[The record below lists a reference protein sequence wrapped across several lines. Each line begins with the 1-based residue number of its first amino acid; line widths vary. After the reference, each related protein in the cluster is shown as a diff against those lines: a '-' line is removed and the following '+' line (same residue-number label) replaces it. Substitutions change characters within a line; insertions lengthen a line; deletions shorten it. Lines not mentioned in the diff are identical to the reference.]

1 MLLKQ
6 HVHVCIAQWACSGAR
21 SSSEPDVCKPE
32 CPTPNTLLHLLMQRF
47 VAGKHTTAR
56 DVVATLCRQS
66 LGGPAIGLAFALC
79 FLLLAQLPT
88 TWLEPLALGSA
99 SLLAAF
105 ASFFVAK
112 DVLGTSGILAT
123 VTLGMALALSSR
135 KLLRPGDW
143 ALLEHVW

>member
-1 MLLKQ
+1 M
-6 HVHVCIAQWACSGAR
+6 
-21 SSSEPDVCKPE
+21 CKPE
-32 CPTPNTLLHLLMQRF
+32 CPTPNTLLHLLMQRL
-47 VAGKHTTAR
+47 VAGEHTTAR

-105 ASFFVAK
+105 ASFFVAE
-112 DVLGTSGILAT
+112 DVLVTSGILAT